1 MSTWG
6 SLRLRLQKQFP
17 GADIDLIDSALNE
30 RYEQVLEACNW
41 TGTTYHTTLQT
52 IAAYQSGQQGMN
64 PQPGEDAADLMV
76 GNAIVNIIN
85 TPGQNPV
92 VGMKFY
98 VPGDTVIYTIVAV
111 SLGATA
117 GAITGASV
125 GAGGSSF
132 LLNQIL
138 NVVQGTATGGQ
149 VQVSA
154 LGANGSVAAVTIY
167 AGGVQFSV
175 ANGLPV
181 TSAAG
186 ATITILSVNGSGG
199 ITGSIVDAGGTGPYL
214 PGQVLAIV
222 QAGAS
227 GGTAIVAS
235 VDENGVVIGTTPGA
249 PGVGYSVAPNLP
261 TTSGN
266 GCTINITAVSM
277 ISLTLDRPYEGNGV
291 DPQGTGYLAY
301 PYVYM
306 QNVYTLPID
315 VATVTSILD
324 PVTGIPLTPF
334 SKDNLDESVGPRT
347 LVQNPNGW
355 AIYDDTNETA
365 PPTQHQV
372 ELYPPPLYA
381 RGFPVEYTHAA
392 IGFDGVTTTAAP
404 MGWITDSVLLA
415 GCRADLSLYLAG
427 LAATPAQAG
436 VYIKQSSG
444 YNAQWLSELGKLLLT
459 EHMQRRAKTSLKVA
473 PRYTRHRLARAARDF
488 NSSWRGG
495 QIGGPN

>member
-167 AGGVQFSV
+167 AGGV
-175 ANGLPV
+175 PV
-181 TSAAG
+181 LRRQWPARHERGGSHHHHFIG
-186 ATITILSVNGSGG
+186 QWQRRNHRLDRGCRRHGPLSSRASPGDRTGG
-199 ITGSIVDAGGTGPYL
+199 RLRRYRHR
-214 PGQVLAIV
+214 
-222 QAGAS
+222 
-227 GGTAIVAS
+227 
-235 VDENGVVIGTTPGA
+235 
-249 PGVGYSVAPNLP
+249 GVG
-261 TTSGN
+261 
-266 GCTINITAVSM
+266 
-277 ISLTLDRPYEGNGV
+277 R
-291 DPQGTGYLAY
+291 
-301 PYVYM
+301 
-306 QNVYTLPID
+306 
-315 VATVTSILD
+315 
-324 PVTGIPLTPF
+324 
-334 SKDNLDESVGPRT
+334 
-347 LVQNPNGW
+347 
-355 AIYDDTNETA
+355 
-365 PPTQHQV
+365 
-372 ELYPPPLYA
+372 
-381 RGFPVEYTHAA
+381 
-392 IGFDGVTTTAAP
+392 
-404 MGWITDSVLLA
+404 
-415 GCRADLSLYLAG
+415 
-427 LAATPAQAG
+427 
-436 VYIKQSSG
+436 
-444 YNAQWLSELGKLLLT
+444 
-459 EHMQRRAKTSLKVA
+459 
-473 PRYTRHRLARAARDF
+473 
-488 NSSWRGG
+488 
-495 QIGGPN
+495 